1 VRSLRLAADS
11 EFQAMVAE
19 EEKRREYARSY
30 RQRKRLERDSGL
42 GIQSSYIP
50 DSEGRASDS
59 ELLSAAGAPS
69 GGSEESTAP
78 RRLPTRPIIQDGAL
92 EQHRS
97 REEGLNGEESDYQFE
112 GEE

>member
-1 VRSLRLAADS
+1 
-11 EFQAMVAE
+11 MVAE

-30 RQRKRLERDSGL
+30 RRRKRLERDSGL

-50 DSEGRASDS
+50 NSEGRASDS
-59 ELLSAAGAPS
+59 ELLSAPLGDAAAGAPS

-92 EQHRS
+92 EQHRP
-97 REEGLNGEESDYQFE
+97 REEGLNGEESDYQYE